1 MKNLTTALAL
11 SGILLL
17 LSCTKT
23 VYTHEQVLDS
33 YKTKQDVARKF
44 GRPKEKQTTDN
55 AERWLYKYEGHSPAD
70 RISNEKVAYVTELG
84 KYDRY
89 LIFSFNNQGNVTG
102 WNCAGVSFAY
112 KKPNITGTA
121 LLVAGVI
128 VFIVALF
135 ITVPDYKGSF

>member
-33 YKTKQDVARKF
+33 YKTKQEVARKF
-44 GRPKEKQTTDN
+44 GRPTEKQTTDS
-55 AERWLYKYEGHSPAD
+55 AEQWLYKYDGHTPAD
-70 RISNEKVAYVTELG
+70 KVSNVRVAYVTELG

-89 LIFSFNNQGNVTG
+89 LIFSFDNQGNVTR

-121 LLVAGVI
+121 LLVAGAI
-128 VFIVALF
+128 VFILALF
-135 ITVPDYKGSF
+135 ITVPDYKRSF

>member
-44 GRPKEKQTTDN
+44 GRPTEKKTTN
-55 AERWLYKYEGHSPAD
+55 ITEQWLYKYAGHTAAD
-70 RISNEKVAYVTELG
+70 RISNEKVAYVTEFG

-102 WNCAGVSFAY
+102 WDCEGVNFAY

-128 VFIVALF
+128 VFIIALF
-135 ITVPDYKGSF
+135 ITVPDYKSSF